1 MERRNAGAVLADIRL
16 HTGRWTLAEMR
27 RFYSE
32 EGGFGAG
39 RVWGETT
46 RNSIFPGTRIMYWLG
61 QEAIREARAAW
72 TGNDRDFHDRLI
84 SYGHPTMNA
93 ALEAMK
99 RESAA

>member
-1 MERRNAGAVLADIRL
+1 MRVRCWRISAF
-16 HTGRWTLAEMR
+16 TPGRWTLAEMR
-27 RFYSE
+27 QFYSE

-72 TGNDRDFHDRLI
+72 TGTDRDFHDRLI